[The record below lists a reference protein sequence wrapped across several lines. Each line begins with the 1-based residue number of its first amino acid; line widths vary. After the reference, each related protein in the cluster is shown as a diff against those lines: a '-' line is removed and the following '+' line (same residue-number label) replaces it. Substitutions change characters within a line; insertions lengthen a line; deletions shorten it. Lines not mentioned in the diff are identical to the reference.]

1 MNILTVICHDLGQ
14 RLGCYG
20 VPNIRSHDIDRFA
33 EGAVRFE
40 NAFCTAPQCSPARAA
55 LWTGRYPHANGVVG
69 LAHSEFG
76 NDLHPGERHLAQ
88 ILGDTGYQTILFG
101 TQHVS
106 PTPKRCG
113 FKEVHGRGSCVKIA
127 KEFADHLPGID
138 RDRPFHIQIGFG
150 EPHRPYGHDGTE
162 SQDPSTVDV
171 PGHLPDIP
179 EVREDLAD
187 MEASIASVD
196 IAFGMILEA
205 LDRAGLADD
214 TLVMFVADH
223 GIPHVRSKMTL
234 YDPGLEIALVMRIPG
249 VEGGRAPSEMISNVD
264 VMPTILELLGMDVP
278 QSIQGRSFLPLL
290 QGTGYEPRDAVFG
303 EKTYHAFYDPMRAI
317 RTERWKLIA
326 NFEAAP
332 AQETPI
338 DYANNARS
346 YVETLK
352 AAPPPFRFHPALE
365 LYDLQSDPHEANSL
379 AEDPAHE
386 AVRIDLARRLRDW
399 MVETNDPLLD
409 GPIAQATYTKRMAA
423 FKEM

>member
-20 VPNIRSHDIDRFA
+20 VPNIRSRNIDRFA
-33 EGAVRFE
+33 KGAVRFD

-76 NDLHPGERHLAQ
+76 NDLHPDERHLAQ
-88 ILGDTGYQTILFG
+88 VLADDGHQTILFG

-106 PTPKRCG
+106 PTPERCG
-113 FKEVHGRGSCVKIA
+113 FREVHGRGSCIKIA
-127 KEFADHLPGID
+127 SEVADYLPTID
-138 RDRPFHIQIGFG
+138 RSRPFLMQIGFS

-162 SQDPSTVDV
+162 PLDASTVDV

-179 EVREDLAD
+179 EIRADLAD

-196 IAFGMILEA
+196 LAFGTILDA

-249 VEGGRAPSEMISNVD
+249 VEGGRATSEMISNVD
-264 VMPTILELLGMDVP
+264 VFPTILELLGKDVP
-278 QSIQGRSFLPLL
+278 KNVQGRSFKGLL
-290 QGTGYEPRDAVFG
+290 KGTEYAPSDAIFG

-338 DYANNARS
+338 DYENNARS

-352 AAPPPFRFHPALE
+352 AAPPPSDSIPRSSSMTWRPTPPRRAALPTIRITRPFATIW
-365 LYDLQSDPHEANSL
+365 SDGCG
-379 AEDPAHE
+379 
-386 AVRIDLARRLRDW
+386 
-399 MVETNDPLLD
+399 T
-409 GPIAQATYTKRMAA
+409 G
-423 FKEM
+423 